1 MCLGDSELDT
11 GLVKFDWNFIDTYT
25 EEEISYF
32 LTLEGKSL
40 DVVAKIRNLDRATV
54 QRHVINAKI
63 KYRYLV
69 KSNSMEDLFKSLS
82 GAVKDERIRVLNSLD
97 KVNKEKLIHF
107 LLSSYM
113 DLTLKEKEAALW
125 IMGEVKNERCI
136 DILIKATVNNHVNI
150 RRMSISALGK
160 IGDKKAER
168 ALIRALDDANGQV
181 VTYAI
186 KALKRINSDEAKNK
200 INELMK
206 TAEKE
211 YVKKACENFL
221 LEEIAED

>member
-1 MCLGDSELDT
+1 MDT

-40 DVVAKIRNLDRATV
+40 DVVAKIRNIDRATV
-54 QRHVINAKI
+54 QKHIINAKI

-69 KSNSMEDLFKSLS
+69 KSNSMEELFKSLT

-113 DLTLKEKEAALW
+113 ELTLKEKEAALW
-125 IMGEVKNERCI
+125 IMGETKNERCI

-168 ALIRALDDANGQV
+168 ALLRALDDSNGQV

-186 KALKRINSDEAKNK
+186 KALKKINSDEAKGK
-200 INELMK
+200 IGDLMK
-206 TAEKE
+206 RAEKE

-221 LEEIAED
+221 FEEIVEE

>member
-1 MCLGDSELDT
+1 MDT
-11 GLVKFDWNFIDTYT
+11 GLVKFDWNFIDTYSD
-25 EEEISYF
+25 EEISYF

-54 QRHVINAKI
+54 QKHIINAKI

-69 KSNSMEDLFKSLS
+69 KSNSMEELFRSLT

-97 KVNKEKLIHF
+97 KVNKEKLIYF
-107 LLSSYM
+107 LLKSYM
-113 DLTLKEKEAALW
+113 ELTLKEKEAAIW
-125 IMGEVKNERCI
+125 IMGETKNEKCL

-168 ALIRALDDANGQV
+168 ALLRALDDTNGQV

-186 KALKRINSDEAKNK
+186 KALKRINSNEAKAK
-200 INELMK
+200 VCELMTK
-206 TAEKE
+206 ADKE

-221 LEEIAED
+221 SEEIAED